1 MLRSFPFTAE
11 SYFSLFETYN
21 DTIWPAQIVA
31 YLFGIA
37 IVLLAQRPMPAG
49 GRIALAVLA
58 VFWLWNGIVYHLLF
72 FLQINFAALG
82 FAALFALQALLLA
95 GSAIVGRRQLRV
107 GDDPVALTGLAF
119 ALFALVIYPLLA
131 WLAGHGWPGAAMFGV
146 APGPLTIFTFG
157 VLLML
162 DGRAPLLL
170 AIIPLLWALAAGSS
184 AIVRLGAPEDW
195 SLLLAGI
202 VGFGLLVW
210 KRRQQGRV

>member
-21 DTIWPAQIVA
+21 DVIWPLQIVA
-31 YLFGIA
+31 YLLGIA
-37 IVLLAQRPMPAG
+37 VVVLAQRPMLAG
-49 GRIALAVLA
+49 GRIALAILA
-58 VFWLWNGIVYHLLF
+58 AFWLWNGIVYHLMF

-82 FAALFALQALLLA
+82 FAGLFALQGLLLA
-95 GSAIVGRRQLRV
+95 ASAIAGRRHLRV
-107 GDDPVALTGLAF
+107 GEDPLALVGLSF

-131 WLAGHGWPGAAMFGV
+131 WLAGHGWPSAAMFGV

-162 DGRAPLLL
+162 DGRAPILL

-184 AIVRLGAPEDW
+184 AVVRLGAPEDW
-195 SLLLAGI
+195 SLLLAG
-202 VGFGLLVW
+202 VAGFGLLVW
-210 KRRQQGRV
+210 KRRQQAAA

>member
-31 YLFGIA
+31 YLLGIA

-58 VFWLWNGIVYHLLF
+58 AFWLWNGIVYHLLF

-107 GDDPVALTGLAF
+107 GADPFALTGLA
-119 ALFALVIYPLLA
+119 
-131 WLAGHGWPGAAMFGV
+131 
-146 APGPLTIFTFG
+146 
-157 VLLML
+157 
-162 DGRAPLLL
+162 
-170 AIIPLLWALAAGSS
+170 
-184 AIVRLGAPEDW
+184 
-195 SLLLAGI
+195 
-202 VGFGLLVW
+202 
-210 KRRQQGRV
+210 